1 MGVLEMELLATA
13 ALVLVIGM
21 SMDACV
27 DIFMGRRG

>member
-1 MGVLEMELLATA
+1 MTLLATA

-27 DIFMGRRG
+27 DIFMGRRR

>member
-1 MGVLEMELLATA
+1 MELFATA

-27 DIFMGRRG
+27 DVLMGRRG